1 MDQSVK
7 IPQFA
12 DQVAAGFPSPA
23 ADYCESRLDLNDLC
37 VKHPAATFFVRAQG
51 DSMIDAGIF
60 PGDVIVVDRSLT
72 AKHGDIVIAT
82 FNGEHTIK
90 KFETKPTL
98 RLVPMNSN
106 YTPIEIPEGTDFQ
119 IFGVA
124 THTVHALQN
133 L

>member
-1 MDQSVK
+1 MDHRVK
-7 IPQFA
+7 NSQFT

-23 ADYCESRLDLNDLC
+23 ADDCESRLDLNALC
-37 VKHPAATFFVRAQG
+37 VKHPAATFFVRPQG

-90 KFETKPTL
+90 KLETKPTL

-106 YTPIEIPEGTDFQ
+106 YAPIEIPEDTDID